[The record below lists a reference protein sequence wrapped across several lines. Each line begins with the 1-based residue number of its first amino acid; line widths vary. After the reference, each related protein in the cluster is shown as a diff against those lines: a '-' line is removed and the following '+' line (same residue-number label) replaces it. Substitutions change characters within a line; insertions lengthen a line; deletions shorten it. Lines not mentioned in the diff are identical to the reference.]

1 MALQDTKI
9 APDAPADTEAT
20 GWRPGLDGLRAIAV
34 LSVMAYH
41 EPNLVLAGGFLGV
54 DLFFVLSGFLITGLL
69 LDEHRR
75 SGKVSLRSF
84 WNRRGRRLLPALAAM
99 LLAVVVVTT
108 LIGDVNQRRDLPG
121 GLLSAVFYVSN
132 WNLIAQ
138 HQSYFDQFTSLSPLQ
153 HLWSLAIEE
162 QFYLLWPIVVI
173 ACLSRSRK
181 LLIGVTAVAT
191 LVSIGLMAFF
201 LGEGDPS
208 RSYYGTDTRMF
219 ALLIGALGALFA
231 WELRPSGTKTFFA
244 GVLGLV
250 ALAGAFLFIHDSHRW
265 MYRGGFVAFAF
276 VALGVIILASGN
288 TIVAKAM
295 AHPILRKIGF
305 LSYALYLWHWPI
317 RVFATDVRMHL
328 PDTPA
333 GQIAGIAIRLA
344 LTFSMAWLSM
354 ELVERWFRRSQ
365 LGVARFGIGWLGIG
379 ALLVGF
385 ALLAAPSAGSTIA
398 TSIGSDQAASRERTL
413 AIPNDPTRPSLLI
426 VGDSVAITLD
436 NGIRKVFDPKVSIV
450 GGSELGC
457 ALLLSPKAMTFD
469 GNWSKDGTQCPD
481 HDDYWSK
488 LVEAQD
494 PDVVILLVGAWDLYS
509 RDWGNGPVAP
519 GDREFDQNYSVAI
532 DATLKVLS
540 AKGAEVIVLTT
551 PCFEPGPGE
560 RAGPQHDIQRV
571 QRIAQLQRD
580 AVAKFNDLEPQTQ
593 AAIVD
598 LQSVTCDNG
607 FTQNRDGIAWRPD
620 GVHFSVDGSK
630 VAARWLLEAL
640 PETARSRLGFPTR

>member
-9 APDAPADTEAT
+9 APDAPADTQAT

-34 LSVMAYH
+34 LGVMAYH

-84 WNRRGRRLLPALAAM
+84 WNRRGRRLLPALGAM

-108 LIGDVNQRRDLPG
+108 LIGDVNQRRDLSG

-181 LLIGVTAVAT
+181 LLIGVTTVAT
-191 LVSIGLMAFF
+191 LGSIGLMALF

-208 RSYYGTDTRMF
+208 RSYYGTDTRVF

-231 WELRPSGTKTFFA
+231 WQLRPSGRKTFFA

-250 ALAGAFLFIHDSHRW
+250 TLAGAFLFINDSDRW
-265 MYRGGFVAFAF
+265 MYQGGFVVFAL

-288 TIVAKAM
+288 TIVSKAM

-317 RVFATDVRMHL
+317 RVFATDIRMNL

-333 GQIAGIAIRLA
+333 GQIAGIAIRLL
-344 LTFSMAWLSM
+344 LTFAMAWLSM

-426 VGDSVAITLD
+426 VGDSVALSLD
-436 NGIRKVFDPKVSIV
+436 NGIRNVINPKVSIV

-457 ALLLSPKAMTFD
+457 ALLLSPKAMTSD

-488 LVEAQD
+488 LVEAQN
-494 PDVVILLVGAWDLYS
+494 PDVVILLVGAWDLYA

-571 QRIAQLQRD
+571 QRIAELQRE
-580 AVAKFNDLEPQTQ
+580 AVAKFNDLGPQTQ
-593 AAIVD
+593 ASIVE

-607 FTQNRDGIAWRPD
+607 FTQNRDGVAWRPD

-630 VAARWLLEAL
+630 VAARWILEAL
-640 PETARSRLGFPTR
+640 PETARSRLGFPT

>member
-1 MALQDTKI
+1 MAPQQTEI
-9 APDAPADTEAT
+9 APDAPADSKAT

-34 LSVMAYH
+34 LGVMAYH
-41 EPNLVLAGGFLGV
+41 EPNLAMAGGFLGV

-75 SGKVSLRSF
+75 SGTVSLRSF

-99 LLAVVVVTT
+99 LLAVVVATT
-108 LIGDVNQRRDLPG
+108 LLGDVDQRRDLPG

-138 HQSYFDQFTSLSPLQ
+138 QQSYFDQFTSLSPLQ

-191 LVSIGLMAFF
+191 VTSIGLMAFF

-208 RSYYGTDTRMF
+208 RSYYGTDTRAF

-231 WELRPSGTKTFFA
+231 WHLRPSGRRTFFA
-244 GVLGLV
+244 GILGLV
-250 ALAGAFLFIHDSHRW
+250 ALAGSFLFINDSDRW

-288 TIVAKAM
+288 TIVSKVM

-333 GQIAGIAIRLA
+333 GHFAGIAIRLA
-344 LTFSMAWLSM
+344 LTFGMAWLSM
-354 ELVERWFRRSQ
+354 ELIERWFRRSQ

-379 ALLVGF
+379 AVLVGL
-385 ALLAAPSAGSTIA
+385 ALLAAPSSGSTID
-398 TSIGSDQAASRERTL
+398 TSIGLNQSAIRARTL
-413 AIPNDPTRPSLLI
+413 STPYDPTRPSLLI

-436 NGIRKVFDPKVSIV
+436 NGVRQVVDPKVSVV

-457 ALLLSPKAMTFD
+457 ALLQSPKAMTFD
-469 GNWSKDGTQCPD
+469 GRWSEAGTECPD

-488 LVEAQD
+488 LIEAQN
-494 PDVVILLVGAWDLYS
+494 PDVVILLAGAWDLYT

-519 GDREFDQNYSVAI
+519 GDREFDQNYRNAI

-560 RAGPQHDIQRV
+560 RAGPQHDIRRV

-580 AVAKFNDLEPQTQ
+580 AVDTLNNSQPQVQ

-598 LQSVTCDNG
+598 LQSITCDNG
-607 FTQNRDGIAWRPD
+607 FTENRDGVAWRPD
-620 GVHFSVDGSK
+620 GVHFSIDGSV
-630 VAARWLLEAL
+630 VAARWLLDSL
-640 PETARSRLGFPTR
+640 PNTARSRLGVPTR

>member
-1 MALQDTKI
+1 
-9 APDAPADTEAT
+9 
-20 GWRPGLDGLRAIAV
+20 
-34 LSVMAYH
+34 MAYH
-41 EPNLVLAGGFLGV
+41 EPNIVMAGGFLGV

-75 SGKVSLRSF
+75 SGSVSLRSF

-99 LLAVVVVTT
+99 LVAVVVVTT
-108 LIGDVNQRRDLPG
+108 LIGDVDQRRDLPG

-173 ACLSRSRK
+173 ACLSKSRR
-181 LLIGVTAVAT
+181 LLIGVTVVAT
-191 LVSIGLMAFF
+191 IMSIGLMALF
-201 LGEGDPS
+201 LGDGDPS
-208 RSYYGTDTRMF
+208 RSYYGTDTRVF
-219 ALLIGALGALFA
+219 ALLIGALGAFFA
-231 WELRPSGTKTFFA
+231 WHLRPSGRRTFFA
-244 GVLGLV
+244 GILGLV
-250 ALAGAFLFIHDSHRW
+250 ALAAAFLFIQDSHRW
-265 MYRGGFVAFAF
+265 MYRGGFVVFAF

-288 TIVAKAM
+288 TIVSRAM

-328 PDTPA
+328 PDTPV

-344 LTFSMAWLSM
+344 LTFGVAWLSM
-354 ELVERWFRRSQ
+354 ELIERWFRRSQ

-379 ALLVGF
+379 VVLVGF
-385 ALLAAPSAGSTIA
+385 ALLAAPSSGSTIA
-398 TSIGSDQAASRERTL
+398 TSVGLDKSSIRERTL
-413 AIPNDPTRPSLLI
+413 AEPNDPTRPSLLI

-436 NGIRKVFDPKVSIV
+436 NGLRRVIDPKVSIV
-450 GGSELGC
+450 SGSELGC

-469 GNWSKDGTQCPD
+469 GRWSENGTECPD

-488 LVEAQD
+488 LVEAQN
-494 PDVVILLVGAWDLYS
+494 PDVVILLVGAWDLYT

-519 GDREFDQNYSVAI
+519 GDSEFDQNYSEAI
-532 DATLKVLS
+532 DATLKILS

-551 PCFEPGPGE
+551 PCFEPGLGE
-560 RAGPQHDIQRV
+560 RAGPQHDLRRV

-580 AVAKFNDLEPQTQ
+580 AVDKLNRSEPQAQ
-593 AAIVD
+593 ASIVD

-607 FTQNRDGIAWRPD
+607 FTQNRDGVAWRPD
-620 GVHFSVDGSK
+620 GVHFSVDGSQ
-630 VAARWLLEAL
+630 VAARWLLDSL
-640 PETARSRLGFPTR
+640 PDTAQSRLGLPN

>member
-1 MALQDTKI
+1 MAPQQTEI
-9 APDAPADTEAT
+9 APDAPADSKAT

-34 LSVMAYH
+34 LGVMAYH
-41 EPNLVLAGGFLGV
+41 EPNLAMAGGFLGV

-75 SGKVSLRSF
+75 SGTVSLRSF

-99 LLAVVVVTT
+99 LLAVVVMTT
-108 LIGDVNQRRDLPG
+108 LIGDVDQRRDLPG

-191 LVSIGLMAFF
+191 VTSIGLMAFF

-208 RSYYGTDTRMF
+208 RSYYGTDTRAF

-231 WELRPSGTKTFFA
+231 WHLRPSGRRTFFA
-244 GVLGLV
+244 GILGLV
-250 ALAGAFLFIHDSHRW
+250 ALAGAFLFINDSDRW

-288 TIVAKAM
+288 TIVSKVM

-317 RVFATDVRMHL
+317 RVFATDVRIHL

-333 GQIAGIAIRLA
+333 GHVAGIAIRLT
-344 LTFSMAWLSM
+344 LTFGMAWLSM
-354 ELVERWFRRSQ
+354 ELIERWFRRSQ

-379 ALLVGF
+379 AVLVGL
-385 ALLAAPSAGSTIA
+385 ALLAAPSSGSTID
-398 TSIGSDQAASRERTL
+398 TSIGLNQSAIRARTL
-413 AIPNDPTRPSLLI
+413 STPYDPTRPSLLI

-436 NGIRKVFDPKVSIV
+436 NGVRQVVDPKVSVV

-457 ALLLSPKAMTFD
+457 ALLQSPKAMTFD
-469 GNWSKDGTQCPD
+469 GRWSEAGTECPD

-488 LVEAQD
+488 LIEAQN
-494 PDVVILLVGAWDLYS
+494 PDVVILLAGAWDLYT

-519 GDREFDQNYSVAI
+519 GDREFDQNYRNAI

-560 RAGPQHDIQRV
+560 RAGPQHDIRRV

-580 AVAKFNDLEPQTQ
+580 AVDTLNNSQPQVQ

-598 LQSVTCDNG
+598 LQSITCDNG
-607 FTQNRDGIAWRPD
+607 FTENRDGVAWRPD
-620 GVHFSVDGSK
+620 GVHFSIDGSV
-630 VAARWLLEAL
+630 VAARWLLDSL
-640 PETARSRLGFPTR
+640 PNTARSRLGVPTR

>member
-1 MALQDTKI
+1 MAPQETEI
-9 APDAPADTEAT
+9 APDAPAHSKPT
-20 GWRPGLDGLRAIAV
+20 GWRPGLDGLRAVAV
-34 LSVMAYH
+34 LGVMAYH
-41 EPNLVLAGGFLGV
+41 EPNIVLAGGFLGV

-75 SGKVSLRSF
+75 SGTVSLRSF

-108 LIGDVNQRRDLPG
+108 LIGDVEQRKDLPG

-173 ACLSRSRK
+173 ACLSRSRR
-181 LLIGVTAVAT
+181 LLIGVTVVAT
-191 LVSIGLMAFF
+191 ITSIGLMTLF
-201 LGEGDPS
+201 LGDGDPS
-208 RSYYGTDTRMF
+208 RSYYGTDTRVF
-219 ALLIGALGALFA
+219 ALLIGSLGALFA
-231 WELRPSGTKTFFA
+231 WHLRPSGRRTFSA
-244 GVLGLV
+244 GLLGLL
-250 ALAGAFLFIHDSHRW
+250 ALAGSFLFIHDSHRW
-265 MYRGGFVAFAF
+265 MYRGGFVVFSL

-288 TIVAKAM
+288 TVVSRAM

-328 PDTPA
+328 PDSLS
-333 GQIAGIAIRLA
+333 GKLLGITIRLA
-344 LTFSMAWLSM
+344 LTFGVAWLSM
-354 ELVERWFRRSQ
+354 ELIERWFRRSQ

-379 ALLVGF
+379 ALLVGL

-413 AIPNDPTRPSLLI
+413 ATPYDPTRPSLLI

-436 NGIRKVFDPKVSIV
+436 NGVRNLIDPKVSVV

-457 ALLLSPKAMTFD
+457 ALLRSPKAMTFD
-469 GNWSKDGTQCPD
+469 GRWSEDGTQCPD

-488 LVEAQD
+488 LVEAQN
-494 PDVVILLVGAWDLYS
+494 PDVVILLVGAWDLYT

-519 GDREFDQNYSVAI
+519 GDREFDQNYRDAI
-532 DATLKVLS
+532 DATLTILS

-551 PCFEPGPGE
+551 PCFEPGLGE
-560 RAGPQHDIQRV
+560 RAGPQHDLRRV
-571 QRIAQLQRD
+571 QRIAQLQRE
-580 AVAKFNDLEPQTQ
+580 AVNKLNETKPQAQ
-593 AAIVD
+593 ASIVD
-598 LQSVTCDNG
+598 LQSITCEDG
-607 FTQNRDGIAWRPD
+607 FTKSRDGVAWRPD

-630 VAARWLLEAL
+630 VAARWLLDSL
-640 PETARSRLGFPTR
+640 PDTARSRLGMPNQ

>member
-1 MALQDTKI
+1 MAPQETEI
-9 APDAPADTEAT
+9 APDAPTDSKVSS
-20 GWRPGLDGLRAIAV
+20 WRPGLDGLRAVAV
-34 LSVMAYH
+34 LGVMAYH
-41 EPNLVLAGGFLGV
+41 EPNIVMAGGFLGV

-75 SGKVSLRSF
+75 SGSVSLRSF

-99 LLAVVVVTT
+99 LVAVVVVTT
-108 LIGDVNQRRDLPG
+108 LIGDVDQRRDLPG

-181 LLIGVTAVAT
+181 LLIGVTAIAT
-191 LVSIGLMAFF
+191 IMSIGLMALF
-201 LGEGDPS
+201 LGDGDPS
-208 RSYYGTDTRMF
+208 RSYYGTDTRVF

-231 WELRPSGTKTFFA
+231 WHLRPSGRRTFFA
-244 GVLGLV
+244 GILGLV
-250 ALAGAFLFIHDSHRW
+250 ALAAAFLFIQDSHRW
-265 MYRGGFVAFAF
+265 MYRGGFVVFAF

-288 TIVAKAM
+288 TIVSRAM

-328 PDTPA
+328 PDTPT

-344 LTFSMAWLSM
+344 LTFGVAWLSM
-354 ELVERWFRRSQ
+354 ELIERWFRRSQ

-379 ALLVGF
+379 VVLVGF
-385 ALLAAPSAGSTIA
+385 ALLAAPSSGSTIA
-398 TSIGSDQAASRERTL
+398 TSVGLDKSSIRERTL
-413 AIPNDPTRPSLLI
+413 TAPYDPTRPSLLI

-436 NGIRKVFDPKVSIV
+436 NGVRTVIDPKVSVV

-469 GNWSKDGTQCPD
+469 GRWSENGTECPD

-488 LVEAQD
+488 LVEAQN
-494 PDVVILLVGAWDLYS
+494 PDVVILLVGAWDLYT

-519 GDREFDQNYSVAI
+519 GDSEFDQNYSEAI
-532 DATLKVLS
+532 DATLRVLS

-551 PCFEPGPGE
+551 PCFEPGLGE
-560 RAGPQHDIQRV
+560 RAGPQHDIRRV

-580 AVAKFNDLEPQTQ
+580 AVDKLNRSEPQAQ
-593 AAIVD
+593 ASIVD
-598 LQSVTCDNG
+598 LQSITCDNG
-607 FTQNRDGIAWRPD
+607 FTQNRDGVAWRPD
-620 GVHFSVDGSK
+620 GVHFSVDGSQ
-630 VAARWLLEAL
+630 VAARWLLDSL
-640 PETARSRLGFPTR
+640 PDTAQSRLGLPN

>member
-1 MALQDTKI
+1 MAPQQTEI
-9 APDAPADTEAT
+9 APDAPADSKAT

-34 LSVMAYH
+34 LGVMAYH
-41 EPNLVLAGGFLGV
+41 EPNLAMAGGFLGV

-75 SGKVSLRSF
+75 SGTVSLRSF

-99 LLAVVVVTT
+99 LLAVVVATT
-108 LIGDVNQRRDLPG
+108 LLGDVDQRRDLPG

-181 LLIGVTAVAT
+181 LLIGVTAVASVT
-191 LVSIGLMAFF
+191 SIGLMAFF

-208 RSYYGTDTRMF
+208 RSYYGTDTRAF

-231 WELRPSGTKTFFA
+231 WHLRPSGRRTFFA
-244 GVLGLV
+244 GILGLV
-250 ALAGAFLFIHDSHRW
+250 ALAGAFLFINDSDRW

-288 TIVAKAM
+288 TIVSKVM

-333 GQIAGIAIRLA
+333 GRVAGIAIRLT
-344 LTFSMAWLSM
+344 LTFGMAWLSM
-354 ELVERWFRRSQ
+354 ELIERWFRRSQ

-379 ALLVGF
+379 AVLVGL
-385 ALLAAPSAGSTIA
+385 ALLAAPSSGSTID
-398 TSIGSDQAASRERTL
+398 TSIGLNQSAIRARTL
-413 AIPNDPTRPSLLI
+413 STPYDPTRPSLLI

-436 NGIRKVFDPKVSIV
+436 NGVRQVVDPKVSVV

-457 ALLLSPKAMTFD
+457 ALLQSPKAMTFD
-469 GNWSKDGTQCPD
+469 GRWSEAGTECPD

-488 LVEAQD
+488 LIEAQN
-494 PDVVILLVGAWDLYS
+494 PDVVILLAGAWDLYT

-519 GDREFDQNYSVAI
+519 GDREFDQNYRNAI

-560 RAGPQHDIQRV
+560 RAGPQHDIRRV

-580 AVAKFNDLEPQTQ
+580 AVDTLNNSQPQVQ
-593 AAIVD
+593 ASIVD
-598 LQSVTCDNG
+598 LQSITCDNG
-607 FTQNRDGIAWRPD
+607 FTENRDGVAWRPD
-620 GVHFSVDGSK
+620 GVHFSIDGSV
-630 VAARWLLEAL
+630 VAARWLLDSL
-640 PETARSRLGFPTR
+640 PNTARSRLGVPTR

>member
-1 MALQDTKI
+1 MAPQETEI
-9 APDAPADTEAT
+9 APDASADSKST

-34 LSVMAYH
+34 LGVMAYH

-75 SGKVSLRSF
+75 SGTVSLRSF
-84 WNRRGRRLLPALAAM
+84 WNRRGRRLLPALAA
-99 LLAVVVVTT
+99 LLFVVVIVTT
-108 LIGDVNQRRDLPG
+108 LIGDVDQRHDLPG

-181 LLIGVTAVAT
+181 LLIGVTAIAT
-191 LVSIGLMAFF
+191 LTSIGLMALF

-208 RSYYGTDTRMF
+208 RSYYGTDTRAF

-231 WELRPSGTKTFFA
+231 WHLRPSGRKTLFV
-244 GVLGLV
+244 GILGLL
-250 ALAGAFLFIHDSHRW
+250 ALAGSFLFIHDSDRW
-265 MYRGGFVAFAF
+265 MYRGGFVVFALIS
-276 VALGVIILASGN
+276 LGVIILASGN
-288 TIVAKAM
+288 TIVSKAM
-295 AHPILRKIGF
+295 AHPFLRKIGF

-328 PDTPA
+328 PDTPS
-333 GQIAGIAIRLA
+333 GKVLGITIRLA
-344 LTFSMAWLSM
+344 LTFGMAWLSM
-354 ELVERWFRRSQ
+354 ELIERWFRRSQ

-379 ALLVGF
+379 AVLVGL
-385 ALLAAPSAGSTIA
+385 ALLAAPSSGSTIA
-398 TSIGSDQAASRERTL
+398 TSLGLDQSASRERSL
-413 AIPNDPTRPSLLI
+413 AVPYDPTRPSLVI

-436 NGIRKVFDPKVSIV
+436 NGVRTVIDPKVSVV

-457 ALLLSPKAMTFD
+457 ALLRSPKAMTFD
-469 GNWSKDGTQCPD
+469 GRWSEDGTQCPD

-488 LVEAQD
+488 LVEAQN
-494 PDVVILLVGAWDLYS
+494 PDVVILLVGAWDLYT
-509 RDWGNGPVAP
+509 RDWGSGPVAP
-519 GDREFDQNYSVAI
+519 GDPEFDQNYSNAI

-551 PCFEPGPGE
+551 PCFAPGPGE
-560 RAGPQHDIQRV
+560 RAGPQHDIKRV
-571 QRIAQLQRD
+571 ERIAQLQQE
-580 AVAKFNDLEPQTQ
+580 AVDKLNRSEPEAQ
-593 AAIVD
+593 ASIVD
-598 LQSVTCDNG
+598 LQSITCDNG
-607 FTQNRDGIAWRPD
+607 FTQTRDGVEWRPD

-630 VAARWLLEAL
+630 VAARWLLDSL
-640 PETARSRLGFPTR
+640 PDTARSRLGFTNQ

>member
-191 LVSIGLMAFF
+191 LASIGLMAFF

-250 ALAGAFLFIHDSHRW
+250 ALAGAFLFLHSRQPPLDVSRRLRCLRVCCTRRHH
-265 MYRGGFVAFAF
+265 
-276 VALGVIILASGN
+276 SG
-288 TIVAKAM
+288 
-295 AHPILRKIGF
+295 LR
-305 LSYALYLWHWPI
+305 
-317 RVFATDVRMHL
+317 
-328 PDTPA
+328 
-333 GQIAGIAIRLA
+333 
-344 LTFSMAWLSM
+344 
-354 ELVERWFRRSQ
+354 
-365 LGVARFGIGWLGIG
+365 
-379 ALLVGF
+379 
-385 ALLAAPSAGSTIA
+385 
-398 TSIGSDQAASRERTL
+398 
-413 AIPNDPTRPSLLI
+413 
-426 VGDSVAITLD
+426 
-436 NGIRKVFDPKVSIV
+436 
-450 GGSELGC
+450 
-457 ALLLSPKAMTFD
+457 
-469 GNWSKDGTQCPD
+469 
-481 HDDYWSK
+481 
-488 LVEAQD
+488 
-494 PDVVILLVGAWDLYS
+494 
-509 RDWGNGPVAP
+509 
-519 GDREFDQNYSVAI
+519 
-532 DATLKVLS
+532 
-540 AKGAEVIVLTT
+540 
-551 PCFEPGPGE
+551 
-560 RAGPQHDIQRV
+560 
-571 QRIAQLQRD
+571 
-580 AVAKFNDLEPQTQ
+580 
-593 AAIVD
+593 
-598 LQSVTCDNG
+598 
-607 FTQNRDGIAWRPD
+607 
-620 GVHFSVDGSK
+620 
-630 VAARWLLEAL
+630 
-640 PETARSRLGFPTR
+640 